1 MQTIRKYVDKVRK
14 DPELLRYIVIGVCT
28 TAVNYVVYLLARA
41 VDLHY
46 MAATVLASVVAI
58 LFAYVANK
66 LYVFRSHTDSLKAFA
81 VEFFNFVLM
90 RVISLGANAVLM
102 KWLVEGVHIDDRLAQ
117 ILVQFIVVAL
127 NYVFSKLYIFKEH
140 KKA

>member
-58 LFAYVANK
+58 LFAYVAYK

-102 KWLVEGVHIDDRLAQ
+102 KWLVDGVHIDDRLAQ

-127 NYVFSKLYIFKEH
+127 NYVFSKLYIFKPQ
-140 KKA
+140 KKS

>member
-102 KWLVEGVHIDDRLAQ
+102 KWLVEGVRIDDRLAQ

>member
-102 KWLVEGVHIDDRLAQ
+102 KWLVDGIHIDDRLAQ

-127 NYVFSKLYIFKEH
+127 NYVFSKLYIFKPQ
-140 KKA
+140 KKS

>member
-102 KWLVEGVHIDDRLAQ
+102 KWMVEGVHIDDRLAQ

-127 NYVFSKLYIFKEH
+127 NYVFSKLYIFREH

>member
-127 NYVFSKLYIFKEH
+127 NYVFSKLYIFREH

>member
-102 KWLVEGVHIDDRLAQ
+102 KWMVEGVHIDDRLAQ

-127 NYVFSKLYIFKEH
+127 NYVFSKLYIFKPQ
-140 KKA
+140 KKS

>member
-41 VDLHY
+41 VGLHY

-102 KWLVEGVHIDDRLAQ
+102 KWLVDGVHIDDRLAQ

-127 NYVFSKLYIFKEH
+127 NYVFSKLYIFKPQ
-140 KKA
+140 KKS

>member
-102 KWLVEGVHIDDRLAQ
+102 KWLVDGVHIDDRLAQ

>member
-102 KWLVEGVHIDDRLAQ
+102 KWLVDGVHIDDRLAQ

-127 NYVFSKLYIFKEH
+127 NYVFSKLYIFREH

>member
-102 KWLVEGVHIDDRLAQ
+102 KWLVDGVHIDDRLAQ

-127 NYVFSKLYIFKEH
+127 NYVFSKLYIFKPQ
-140 KKA
+140 KKS

>member
-127 NYVFSKLYIFKEH
+127 NYVFSKLYIFKPQ
-140 KKA
+140 KKS

>member
-1 MQTIRKYVDKVRK
+1 M
-14 DPELLRYIVIGVCT
+14 G
-28 TAVNYVVYLLARA
+28 LA
-41 VDLHY
+41 
-46 MAATVLASVVAI
+46 
-58 LFAYVANK
+58 ANK

-127 NYVFSKLYIFKEH
+127 NYVFSKLYIFKPQ
-140 KKA
+140 KKS